1 MMIRTRLTFRF
12 TLLVTAI
19 MAVTFASIYWFS
31 WYFLSS
37 DFYRRLD
44 RKAVTTGDLLLQRR
58 VDAKLL
64 AELSQFRRDH
74 LPNQQVVVY
83 DRTDVVIY
91 RTGDTVLLPVR
102 TAVLE
107 QVRQEGRTSF
117 RINNAYGAGVLYKT
131 PAGQY
136 VVVATAQN
144 TIGDEFLN
152 RMAQMMGL
160 LFLGIMAL
168 VGFSGWLY
176 TGDALLPMQRIE
188 NHLNQIFPR
197 TLSERLIAD
206 TTDEPGRLSATI
218 NRLLDRIEES
228 FSLQRMFV
236 ANVSHELKN
245 PLTQISSQLEVLL
258 LRERSPAEY
267 ERVIRSVLDDVGDLT
282 SLTHEL
288 LQLSKVSSEDA
299 TVLLTESV
307 RVDEVLWDV
316 QQEVTRLNERYV
328 VEVDLEALPDDFE
341 RVAVPGN
348 TALLKTALKNL
359 VENACKFSVDSR
371 AMIHAQFEKE
381 AIDVTVS
388 NYGEPIPDKDLPY
401 IFQPFYRSQQTAE
414 VRGYGIG
421 LSLVDRIVRLHG
433 GRLQV
438 RSESDPQLT
447 TFQVRLPYQ
456 SSF

>member
-1 MMIRTRLTFRF
+1 MTIRTRLTLRF

-19 MAVTFASIYWFS
+19 LAVTFASMYWVS

-44 RKAVTTGDLLLQRR
+44 RKAVTTGDLLLQRQ

-64 AELSQFRRDH
+64 AELSQLRRDH
-74 LPNQQVVVY
+74 LPSQQVVVY
-83 DRTDVVIY
+83 NQANVPVY
-91 RTGDTVLLPVR
+91 RTGDSAVRVIKKTVLDR
-102 TAVLE
+102 I
-107 QVRQEGRTSF
+107 RQEKRAAF
-117 RINNAYGAGVLYKT
+117 RVGNTYGTGVLYTT
-131 PAGQY
+131 PVGRY
-136 VVVATAQN
+136 VVVATARN
-144 TIGDEFLN
+144 SIGDDFLD

-160 LFLGIMAL
+160 LFLAITAL

-176 TGDALLPMQRIE
+176 TGDALLPMKRIE
-188 NHLNQIFPR
+188 NHLNLIFPR
-197 TLSERLIAD
+197 TLNERLVAD
-206 TTDEPGRLSATI
+206 TTDEPGRLSGTI

-228 FSLQRMFV
+228 FQLQRMFV
-236 ANVSHELKN
+236 ANVSHELRN

-258 LRERSPAEY
+258 LRERTPAEY

-316 QQEVTRLNERYV
+316 QQEVSRLNERYS

-359 VENACKFSVDSR
+359 VENACKFSVDGR
-371 AMIHAQFEKE
+371 AMVHGQFDKDSIE
-381 AIDVTVS
+381 VTVS
-388 NYGEPIPDKDLPY
+388 NEGDPIPDQELPF

-414 VRGYGIG
+414 VKGYGIG

-438 RSESDPQLT
+438 RSESDQRLT

-456 SSF
+456 PGL